1 MAQQLH
7 KRFSDEQVK
16 ELIRRYLKQEIAR
29 SYIQEI
35 LGIKR
40 RRFCLLVKQYRA
52 NPGAFSV
59 RYQRRNKPRSIAP
72 SIEKNIIKELV
83 IDKQLIENKDVP
95 LRRYNYS
102 YVKTRLA
109 TTYHQKVSLPTI
121 IKRAKEHG
129 FYLKKKL
136 KKTVHDRE
144 VVTNYIGELIQHDTS
159 YHLWS
164 PLAGEKWYL
173 ITSLDDYSR
182 FMLYAALL
190 KQETTWVHIN
200 ALQTVFLRHGLPFS
214 YYVDS
219 HRIFRFVQG
228 RDSIWRRHYLFTDD
242 VRTQWQQVMDD
253 CGVKVIHALSPQ
265 AKGKVERPYGWLQ
278 DRLIRTCVR
287 EDVADIRQAQRVLRS
302 ELYRYNYQQ
311 RHSTTNEVPY
321 FRFRHAQQEKKTLF
335 REFTVRPPF
344 VSAKDI
350 FCLRIRRIIDPYRKI
365 SIYNLNLRVNNAI
378 PRETVELR
386 IYPLNHDLCE
396 IRLWLRNQLIDVQ
409 TVKSADL
416 PGVHL

>member
-1 MAQQLH
+1 MVQQLH
-7 KRFSDEQVK
+7 KRFSDDQIK
-16 ELIRRYLKQEIAR
+16 DLIRRYLKQEIAR

-52 NPGAFSV
+52 NPDTFTV
-59 RYQRRNKPRSIAP
+59 RYQRKTKPRAIAP
-72 SIEKNIIKELV
+72 SIEKNIITELT
-83 IDKQLIENKDVP
+83 IDKRLIENKAVP
-95 LRRYNYS
+95 LKRYNYS
-102 YVKTRLA
+102 YVKTRLE
-109 TTYHQKVSLPTI
+109 TEYHQKVSLPTI
-121 IKRAKEHG
+121 IKRAKEYG
-129 FYLKKKL
+129 FYLKKKQ
-136 KKTVHDRE
+136 KKSPHDRE
-144 VVTNYIGELIQHDTS
+144 VITNYIGELIQHDAS

-182 FMLYAALL
+182 FMLYAMLL
-190 KQETTWVHIN
+190 KQETSWAHIA
-200 ALQTVFLRHGLPFS
+200 ALQTVFLRYGLPYS

-253 CGVKVIHALSPQ
+253 CGVKVIPALSPQ

-287 EDVADIRQAQRVLRS
+287 EDVTDIHQAQRVLRS
-302 ELYRYNYQQ
+302 ELHRYNYQQ
-311 RHSTTNEVPY
+311 RHSTTKEVPY
-321 FRFRHAQQEKKTLF
+321 FRFRNAQHEKKSLF
-335 REFTVRPPF
+335 REFTVRAPF
-344 VSAKDI
+344 ISAKDI
-350 FCLRIRRIIDPYRKI
+350 FCFRIRRIIDNYRKI
-365 SIYNLNLRVNNAI
+365 SIYNLHLRVNNAI

-386 IYPLNHDLCE
+386 IYPLNNDLCE
-396 IRLWLRNQLIDVQ
+396 IRFWLKSKLVDVQ
-409 TVKSADL
+409 TVKATDL